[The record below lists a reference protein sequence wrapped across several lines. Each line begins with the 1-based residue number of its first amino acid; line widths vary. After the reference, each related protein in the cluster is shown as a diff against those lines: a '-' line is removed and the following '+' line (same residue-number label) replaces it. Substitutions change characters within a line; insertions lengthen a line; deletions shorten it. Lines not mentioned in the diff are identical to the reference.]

1 MPSRAERRRSWELLL
16 RLAALSLLAAALWR
30 AVMAH
35 RAGAVPAVHVTLSGA
50 ERLATRD
57 SLAAL
62 ARAGTRVTWS
72 GVIAPLAASVEPVRE
87 PSGGWR
93 VAIAS
98 EGSAEVADEIGP
110 LDSIG
115 IGGGSLVAGGL
126 RGGLEVRAAGTVARP
141 LLGDAPALGRVLVFG
156 RAGWESKFV
165 VAALE
170 EEGWLVDAV
179 LRLSDTTAVRQ
190 GSAARLGLATHAVV
204 VVLDAAVLGTGASA
218 GASARATAGATA
230 GAIERFVRDGGGLV
244 LAGEGAGSRA
254 FRAIAPTSVERV
266 DAPRERSFAGTD
278 PFDALPRHRLGARRP
293 DAVVLAGRNG
303 VIDAVARRVGA
314 GRVVQAAFADT
325 WRWRMEGEAGSP
337 AAHRAYWSLLVGAAA
352 PTAFAAPASGS
363 ASMPLAATIAALGP
377 ALASDP
383 TGAPRGDA
391 LPLWL
396 GALVLALLVAEWA
409 SRRTRGAA

>member
-1 MPSRAERRRSWELLL
+1 MPSRAERRRSWETLL

-50 ERLATRD
+50 ERLGTRD

-141 LLGDAPALGRVLVFG
+141 LLGDAPALGRVLVLG

-190 GSAARLGLATHAVV
+190 GSAARLGTATHAVV
-204 VVLDAAVLGTGASA
+204 VVLDPAAATGSSA
-218 GASARATAGATA
+218 GENAGVTAG
-230 GAIERFVRDGGGLV
+230 GIERFVRDGGGLV

-278 PFDALPRHRLGARRP
+278 PFDALPRHRLGERRP

-383 TGAPRGDA
+383 TSAPRGDA